1 MDPSE
6 ILQRR
11 TLRAGIEGMG
21 SKAHYLEVKHMRRAP
36 GFAIINGIHRS
47 LEGDGLLRNIK
58 TTKTAVIFETADG
71 VSWNTLLLLK
81 GRGNTSVHIDGDHG
95 HLRVWL
101 KSLAEDSFR
110 QQSFWSLMAKVGPTE
125 LAERSRTIAD
135 RKPRRQGRRS
145 RRSVLC

>member
-6 ILQRR
+6 VLQKR

-21 SKAHYLEVKHMRRAP
+21 SKAHYLEAKHMRRAP
-36 GFAIINGIHRS
+36 GFAIINFIHRS
-47 LEGDGLLRNIK
+47 LEQDGLLRSIT

-71 VSWNTLLLLK
+71 VSWNTLLLRK
-81 GRGNTSVHIDGDHG
+81 APGNDIVHIDGDHG

-110 QQSFWSLMAKVGPTE
+110 QQSFWSLMAMVGPTE
-125 LAERSRTIAD
+125 LAERSRHSAD
-135 RKPRRQGRRS
+135 RKPGRRRRRS